1 MEKEVS
7 EAERRVVIK
16 RNYSEKVTLLVKQD
30 VNEKELYGLIRH
42 FFADFLRLEY
52 EFTYEELSQELNKIF
67 IKQALKQRIDKMLED
82 LSWFEY
88 MPDHELSQEEKKR
101 LLNDFKDMIDQ
112 LILDLENKPGKSSFF
127 DKIFGKKGKEK
138 HKEDD
143 VKLEIQSAQEQLPNN
158 DLASVQQKNQEMIK
172 ELRKEM
178 VDDKESAPVL
188 GDFINDANGSN
199 NLLLFTEK
207 EEPAPKNTRIEQQ
220 KNIQSKPKDV
230 VKDFSPVKEIP
241 PLTKEIVAQV
251 SASNNAQ
258 NFQNIRPTDNKK
270 ISQRMP
276 SILIEDNDPEIVK
289 IKKLI
294 EESYNLYYLRKIDS
308 ARVKYMDAL
317 SVYNKFSYEKK
328 TKTYIELYDLYKKI
342 K

>member
-30 VNEKELYGLIRH
+30 ITEKELYGLIRH

-101 LLNDFKDMIDQ
+101 LLNDFKDMMDQ
-112 LILDLENKPGKSSFF
+112 LIIDLENKPEKSSFF
-127 DKIFGKKGKEK
+127 DRIFGKRREEK
-138 HKEDD
+138 PAGGD
-143 VKLEIQSAQEQLPNN
+143 VQPEKQSVQGQLPSV
-158 DLASVQQKNQEMIK
+158 DSASVQQKNKEMIQ
-172 ELRKEM
+172 ELGKEM
-178 VDDKESAPVL
+178 VYDEESAPAL
-188 GDFINDANGSN
+188 SDFINDANSSN

-207 EEPAPKNTRIEQQ
+207 EEPSPKKIKMDQNGGIR
-220 KNIQSKPKDV
+220 SKSGSV
-230 VKDFSPVKEIP
+230 VKEAAV
-241 PLTKEIVAQV
+241 QV
-251 SASNNAQ
+251 SVSNIAQ
-258 NFQNIRPTDNKK
+258 SPQNVRPLDNKK
-270 ISQRMP
+270 IGQKMP
-276 SILIEDNDPEIVK
+276 SVLIEDNDQEIVQ
-289 IKKLI
+289 IKRLI
-294 EESYNLYYLRKIDS
+294 EESYNLYYLKKIDS
-308 ARVKYMDAL
+308 ARAKYMDAL
-317 SVYNKFSYEKK
+317 SVYNKFDYEKK
-328 TKTYIELYDLYKKI
+328 TNTYIELYDLYKRI